1 MLKSRNFRI
10 LVVVESGE
18 LNVTHLL
25 IVFNILNCE
34 MKNKLPTFI

>member
-25 IVFNILNCE
+25 IVINCE